1 MKIAA
6 IIVLL
11 LLLVLVATFVA
22 GYTLPA
28 TREGAAARSFAA
40 PPELVRGTILDIDSQ
55 PAWRAR
61 VVAIERGSDDGWT
74 EITADG
80 ERIAFRLHD
89 NTDTKITLE
98 FSSSRGYTGRW
109 EAETAASA
117 SGGTTLSVREQATTP
132 SPMGRILS
140 RLFFDPQAFA
150 ALYLDE
156 LSAEVER
163 RGSATE

>member
-1 MKIAA
+1 MKLAAVIA
-6 IIVLL
+6 LL
-11 LLLVLVATFVA
+11 LLLVLAAVVVA

-28 TREGAAARSFAA
+28 TREGAAARTFTA

-61 VVAIERGSDDGWT
+61 VVAIERVSDDDWT

-80 ERIAFRLHD
+80 ERIAFRLRD
-89 NTDTKITLE
+89 NTDARIALE

-109 EAETAASA
+109 DAETASSP

-150 ALYLDE
+150 ATYLDE

-163 RGSATE
+163 RSNGME